1 MKIKYKLIQPPKLTW
16 EYIRNKAEEFRNKY
30 IEPIFQ
36 IPVPVIDI
44 VELKL
49 RIHPIPLHGLRDRI
63 DIDGFLTNDL
73 KSICIDSDIYFDNR
87 QEKRL
92 RFTFAHELGHLI
104 LHEKEIRQCKF
115 RTPEDWI
122 HFRDEFSEDDLNWFE
137 SHAYEFA
144 GRLLVPKE
152 VLITEL
158 QKITEEINIYR
169 SQLNDEDELIEGISR
184 ILSSKF
190 QVSHY
195 VIQKRIRK
203 EKIWER
209 A

>member
-1 MKIKYKLIQPPKLTW
+1 M
-16 EYIRNKAEEFRNKY
+16 
-30 IEPIFQ
+30 
-36 IPVPVIDI
+36 
-44 VELKL
+44 
-49 RIHPIPLHGLRDRI
+49 
-63 DIDGFLTNDL
+63 
-73 KSICIDSDIYFDNR
+73 
-87 QEKRL
+87 
-92 RFTFAHELGHLI
+92 
-104 LHEKEIRQCKF
+104 
-115 RTPEDWI
+115 
-122 HFRDEFSEDDLNWFE
+122 
-137 SHAYEFA
+137 
-144 GRLLVPKE
+144 VPKE